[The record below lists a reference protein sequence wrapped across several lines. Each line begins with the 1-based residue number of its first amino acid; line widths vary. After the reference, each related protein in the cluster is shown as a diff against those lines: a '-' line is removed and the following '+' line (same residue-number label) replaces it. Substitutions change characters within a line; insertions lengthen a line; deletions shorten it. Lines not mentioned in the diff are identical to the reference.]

1 MIYNYYIIYIMKGV
15 VCMRLLVLSDSHG
28 RKNLLLQA
36 VELHPEADA
45 VIFLGDGERDIDF
58 LKELHPEIKLYAVC
72 GNCDFNSSLPPFLI
86 EKFGGRTVYAA
97 HGHYESVK
105 YSLAVL
111 MQKAHNCS
119 ASIALYGHTHVPDTK
134 YDDEILYV
142 NPGSVSVGK
151 YAMVDIT
158 DKGIMPILCDLYK

>member
-1 MIYNYYIIYIMKGV
+1 
-15 VCMRLLVLSDSHG
+15 MRLLVLSDSHG

-72 GNCDFNSSLPPFLI
+72 GNCDFNSSLSPFLI
-86 EKFGGRTVYAA
+86 EKFGGRTIYAA

-119 ASIALYGHTHVPDTK
+119 ASIALYGHTHVPVTS
-134 YDDEILYV
+134 YDGGLYLV
-142 NPGSVSVGK
+142 NPGSVREGSFAVI
-151 YAMVDIT
+151 DIT
-158 DKGIMPILCDLYK
+158 DSGIMPIIMKIK

>member
-1 MIYNYYIIYIMKGV
+1 MKGV

-119 ASIALYGHTHVPDTK
+119 ASIALYGHTHVPVTS
-134 YDDEILYV
+134 YDGGLYLV
-142 NPGSVSVGK
+142 NPGSVREGSFAVI
-151 YAMVDIT
+151 DIT
-158 DKGIMPILCDLYK
+158 DSGIMPIIMKIK

>member
-1 MIYNYYIIYIMKGV
+1 
-15 VCMRLLVLSDSHG
+15 MRLLVLSDSHG
-28 RKNLLLQA
+28 RKNLLLQV

-58 LKELHPEIKLYAVC
+58 LKELHPEIKLYAV
-72 GNCDFNSSLPPFLI
+72 
-86 EKFGGRTVYAA
+86 YAV

-134 YDDEILYV
+134 YEDGILYV
-142 NPGSVSVGK
+142 NPGSISVGK

>member
-1 MIYNYYIIYIMKGV
+1 
-15 VCMRLLVLSDSHG
+15 MRLLVLSDSHG
-28 RKNLLLQA
+28 RKNLLLEA

-58 LKELHPEIKLYAVC
+58 VKELHPEIKLYAVC
-72 GNCDFNSSLPPFLI
+72 GNCDFNSDLPPFIL
-86 EKFGGRTVYAA
+86 EKFGGAIVYAA
-97 HGHYESVK
+97 HGHNESVK
-105 YSLAVL
+105 YSLSGL
-111 MQKAHNCS
+111 MIKARSCN

-134 YDDEILYV
+134 YEDGIWYV

-158 DKGIMPILCDLYK
+158 DKGIMPILCDLYRY

>member
-1 MIYNYYIIYIMKGV
+1 MKGV

-28 RKNLLLQA
+28 RKNLLLEA

-45 VIFLGDGERDIDF
+45 VIFLGDGERDIEF

-72 GNCDFNSSLPPFLI
+72 GNCDFNSSLPLFLI
-86 EKFGGRTVYAA
+86 EKFGGKIVYAT

-111 MQKAHNCS
+111 KQKVYNCS
-119 ASIALYGHTHVPDTK
+119 ASIALYGHTHVHDTT
-134 YDDEILYV
+134 YEDEVWYV
-142 NPGSVSVGK
+142 NPGSVSTGK

>member
-1 MIYNYYIIYIMKGV
+1 
-15 VCMRLLVLSDSHG
+15 MRLLVLSDSHG
-28 RKNLLLQA
+28 RKNLLLEA

-45 VIFLGDGERDIDF
+45 VIFLGDGERDIEF

-86 EKFGGRTVYAA
+86 EKFGGKTVYAT

-105 YSLAVL
+105 YSLDVL
-111 MQKAHNCS
+111 KQKVYNCS
-119 ASIALYGHTHVPDTK
+119 ASIALYGHTHVHDTT
-134 YDDEILYV
+134 YEDEVWYV
-142 NPGSVSVGK
+142 NPGSASAGK
-151 YAMVDIT
+151 YALVDIT

>member
-1 MIYNYYIIYIMKGV
+1 
-15 VCMRLLVLSDSHG
+15 MRLLVLSDSHG
-28 RKNLLLQA
+28 RKNLLLEA

-45 VIFLGDGERDIDF
+45 VIFLGDGERDIEF
-58 LKELHPEIKLYAVC
+58 LKEHHPEIKLYAVC

-86 EKFGGRTVYAA
+86 EKFGGKTVYAT

-111 MQKAHNCS
+111 KQKVYNCS
-119 ASIALYGHTHVPDTK
+119 ASIALYGHTHVHDTT
-134 YDDEILYV
+134 YDDEVWYV
-142 NPGSVSVGK
+142 NPGSVSTGK

-158 DKGIMPILCDLYK
+158 DKEIMPILCDLYK